1 MHPRANANILL
12 YLPQLRYSRRVRMRT
27 SVLRSTSVFLAGL
40 TLFVAGCSGRQENE
54 PAVATPSVTFNKDRV
69 PIGSAV
75 TLTYK
80 FVVAQ
85 NATFAKDYWV
95 FVHVLDPE
103 GEQMWTDDHQPPT
116 PTSKWKGG
124 ETIEYTR
131 TIFVPNYPYIG
142 EAVVRLGMYDAGTN
156 TRLVLNAPEASRREY
171 VVARFQILASS
182 ETIFRIYKE
191 GWHPA
196 EVDAKNPQHEWQWT
210 KKAATISF
218 RNPKKDILIYLE
230 YDARVDLFN
239 PPQQVALRIGD
250 QTVGTFTADSKGPA
264 LKTFALSAAQL
275 GTGDMVDLVI
285 DVDRTFK
292 PGGSD
297 PRELGIR
304 VFHVYVE
311 PK

>member
-1 MHPRANANILL
+1 MYA
-12 YLPQLRYSRRVRMRT
+12 
-27 SVLRSTSVFLAGL
+27 VLVFGTLLAG
-40 TLFVAGCSGRQENE
+40 GCRGKQETE
-54 PAVATPSVTFNKDRV
+54 PAVATPTITFSKDRV

-80 FVVAQ
+80 FVVAP
-85 NATFAKDYWV
+85 NATFDRDYWV

-116 PTSKWKGG
+116 PTSKWKAG
-124 ETIEYTR
+124 ETIEYKR
-131 TIFVPNYPYIG
+131 TIFAPNYPYIG
-142 EAVVRLGMYDAGTN
+142 EAIVRLGMYDPATN
-156 TRLVLNAPEASRREY
+156 QRLVLNAPEASRREY
-171 VVARFQILASS
+171 VVTRFQVLASS
-182 ETIFRIYKE
+182 ENIWLIYKD

-196 EVDAKNPQHEWQWT
+196 EVDAKNPQNEWQWT
-210 KKAATISF
+210 KKTATVSF
-218 RNPKKDILIYLE
+218 RNPKKDATLYVQ

-239 PPQQVALRIGD
+239 PPQQVSLRIGD
-250 QTVGTFTADSKGPA
+250 QTVGQFAGDSKA
-264 LKTFALSAAQL
+264 VELKTFPLTAAQM
-275 GTGDMVDLVI
+275 GTADMVDLVI

-292 PGGSD
+292 PGGTD